1 MALLLLGVAPA
12 AASVV
17 EPAAV
22 GLAVAW
28 DVVLL
33 LAFLWDAHRA
43 GTCEVSLVREAGP
56 LVSVGED
63 NPVRLRATSFSA
75 RHLVVRVADRPP
87 EDARRE
93 GDARATLA
101 LPPFGRREAAY
112 TLIPLRRGDQPFGEA
127 SLAVRGPLG
136 LAWRERPGAAAVTLA
151 AEPGLRALKRL
162 RLAALCR
169 DPHRFGFRPV
179 RREGGGYE
187 FEALREYSPDDDFR
201 RVDWKATARR
211 DRPITRV
218 YEAERSQN
226 VVLALDCGRTMSA
239 RCGELTRLDAA
250 VDAAVVVARAALDMD
265 DRVGLLLFSDR
276 VHVWL
281 PPRKGR
287 RQFTAVLQA
296 LRSAE
301 AGLTWVDWRE
311 AARTLLAQLSRRSL
325 LCLFTDLP
333 EPAQAEALARS
344 VRTLA
349 ARHLPLVATTED
361 PRLLAVRRGVPED
374 VDTVYRRVV
383 AGEVAE
389 ERAVLRRGL
398 ERAGARVLATPPGEL
413 TAGSVNEYVRIKRAG
428 AL

>member
-1 MALLLLGVAPA
+1 MALLLLGVVPA
-12 AASVV
+12 ALSAV
-17 EPAAV
+17 EPAAAAA
-22 GLAVAW
+22 AVAW
-28 DVVLL
+28 DVLVLV
-33 LAFLWDAHRA
+33 AFWLDGRRA
-43 GTCEVSLVREAGP
+43 RACEVSLLREAGP

-63 NPVRLRATSFSA
+63 NPVRLRVTSFSP
-75 RHLVVRVADRPP
+75 RRVWVRLTDRPP
-87 EDARRE
+87 EEARRE
-93 GDARATLA
+93 GEVLVTLT
-101 LPPFGRREAAY
+101 LPPFARREAGY
-112 TLIPLRRGDQPFGEA
+112 TLVPLRRGDHRFGEA
-127 SLAVRGPLG
+127 TLAVRGPLG
-136 LAWRERPGAAAVTLA
+136 LCWHERVGAPEVSVA

-250 VDAAVVVARAALDMD
+250 VDSAVVVARAALDMD

-276 VHVWL
+276 VRVWL

-287 RQFTAVLQA
+287 RQFTAVLRA
-296 LRSAE
+296 LREAR

-333 EPAQAEALARS
+333 EPVHADDMATAVRALS
-344 VRTLA
+344 
-349 ARHLPLVATTED
+349 ARHLPLVAATDD
-361 PRLLAVRRGVPED
+361 PRLQALRRGVPED
-374 VDTVYRRVV
+374 ADAVYRRVV
-383 AGEVAE
+383 AGEVVE
-389 ERAVLRRGL
+389 ERAALRRGL
-398 ERAGARVLATPPGEL
+398 ERVGARVLATAPGEL
-413 TAGSVNEYVRIKRAG
+413 TAAAVNEYARIKRAG